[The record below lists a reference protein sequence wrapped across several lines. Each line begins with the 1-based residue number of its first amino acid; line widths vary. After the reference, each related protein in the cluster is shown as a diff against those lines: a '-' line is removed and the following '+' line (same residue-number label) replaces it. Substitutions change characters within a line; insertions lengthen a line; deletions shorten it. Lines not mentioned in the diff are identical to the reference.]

1 VRQLGQLEAVIMD
14 LVWAYGRPVPV
25 RQVLEDLRRDRRIA
39 YTTVM
44 TVMDN
49 LYRKGFLTREMV
61 ARAYRYQPAKTREQ
75 HHAAVMEKVLADS
88 SDRAAT
94 LLHFLEQMQPD
105 EVVRLRE
112 ALEQR
117 PASGKSSDS

>member
-1 VRQLGQLEAVIMD
+1 MRQLGQLEAVIMD
-14 LVWAYGRPVPV
+14 LVWAYGHPVPV

-49 LYRKGFLTREMV
+49 LYRKGFLTREMA

-75 HHAAVMEKVLADS
+75 HHAAVMEKALAES

-94 LLHFLEQMQPD
+94 LLHFLEQMPPD
-105 EVVRLRE
+105 EVIQLRA

-117 PASGKSSDS
+117 PASGKTSDS